1 MTSTA
6 LSGPSGSYLA
16 LYGNTDIVLQTTQ
29 RPVYIYIYIYIFI
42 FHILLTVHLVMIHG
56 KWPTWRTILFYVFIS
71 ILYMFRAT
79 SCSSSGESIY
89 QYNIWYMSLCVG
101 DRFVCRSERKGV
113 WDFTMSNSSVVPS
126 SSGSSSPRKLAL
138 LGLTGHSFEN
148 ISSSLGATTS
158 IV

>member
-56 KWPTWRTILFYVFIS
+56 K
-71 ILYMFRAT
+71 
-79 SCSSSGESIY
+79 
-89 QYNIWYMSLCVG
+89 
-101 DRFVCRSERKGV
+101 
-113 WDFTMSNSSVVPS
+113 
-126 SSGSSSPRKLAL
+126 
-138 LGLTGHSFEN
+138 
-148 ISSSLGATTS
+148 
-158 IV
+158 